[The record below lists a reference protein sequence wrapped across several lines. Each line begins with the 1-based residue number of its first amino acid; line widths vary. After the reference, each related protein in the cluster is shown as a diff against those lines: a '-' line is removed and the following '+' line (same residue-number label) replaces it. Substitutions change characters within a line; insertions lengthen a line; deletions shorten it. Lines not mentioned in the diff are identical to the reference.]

1 MSESEAELRQAKA
14 QQKSQLV
21 SDFFYCL
28 KILVLISLVL
38 FLFTGLGLGP
48 INGHHKP
55 ARQNP
60 TMQTCRTIVLSM
72 FSYANDHDGHYPT
85 GNSSTEVFQQLIDA
99 KYVSDAS
106 TFYVN
111 LPGKV
116 RPVGNR
122 LKSENVAYD
131 VTCPV
136 ESSSP
141 EKLPVVFLTGFQVS
155 YVPGASAIPRP
166 LPVATWTEWW
176 NDADRR
182 QDYLAVAYLNNGAR
196 VLLPDAT
203 GKVPNFVPADVD
215 LQGKVYRQLTP

>member
-1 MSESEAELRQAKA
+1 MIESEQEPRKDKA
-14 QQKSQLV
+14 QMKHQLLGDFIYSLKAAGVIACFLFLLALV
-21 SDFFYCL
+21 SGVPTDH
-28 KILVLISLVL
+28 
-38 FLFTGLGLGP
+38 P
-48 INGHHKP
+48 RP
-55 ARQNP
+55 ARQN
-60 TMQTCRTIVLSM
+60 TALRTCHVIVLSM
-72 FSYANDHDGHYPT
+72 FMYANDHDGRYPT
-85 GNSSTEVFQQLIDA
+85 GSSSTEVFQQLIDG
-99 KYVSDAS
+99 KYVSDARI
-106 TFYVN
+106 FYVN

-116 RPVGNR
+116 RPIGNR
-122 LKSENVAYD
+122 LKPENVAYD

-155 YVPGASAIPRP
+155 YVPGASAIPLP
-166 LPVATWTEWW
+166 LPAATWTEWW

-182 QDYLAVAYLNNGAR
+182 QDYLAVADVNDSSR